1 MNERLAAG
9 LLAGISVAL
18 IGAEVILAALYG
30 FDPGLILFC
39 LALYAGAAGL
49 LLSLKTLLNGGGNSI
64 ESVSER
70 RARAMRGEGMG
81 GILKGY
87 DVDEEFLGRG
97 HKGGKPTHAADQTLD
112 DEALKAVVVSY
123 AEMAGGLA
131 KLLETLDSIDDASF
145 RAMARSAGM
154 AGVTRER
161 ARVVVMELLAA
172 DESGTKEDGDRPT
185 LTISLDRETFDDYIR
200 RCMTDKDTGS
210 DEEGGG
216 GFSVGLDAAG
226 LSGLPSEPP
235 TDFSHDPKAVFAKIN
250 RPGGAKS

>member
-18 IGAEVILAALYG
+18 FSAEILLAALYG

-39 LALYAGAAGL
+39 LSLYIGAAGL
-49 LLSLKTLLNGGGNSI
+49 LFSLKSLLNGGGSRI
-64 ESVSER
+64 ESVSQR
-70 RARAMRGEGMG
+70 RARAKRGEGMG
-81 GILKGY
+81 GVLEGY
-87 DVDEEFLGRG
+87 DVDEEFLGRA
-97 HKGGKPTHAADQTLD
+97 HRTGKPAPGGDLTLD
-112 DEALKAVVVSY
+112 DEALKAVIASY
-123 AEMAGGLA
+123 AGMAGGLA
-131 KLLETLDSIDDASF
+131 KLRETLDSIDEASF
-145 RAMARSAGM
+145 RAMARSTGM
-154 AGVTRER
+154 GGVTRER
-161 ARVVVMELLAA
+161 AIEAVQALL
-172 DESGTKEDGDRPT
+172 DLGERGTCGGEATPS

-200 RCMTDKDTGS
+200 RCMTEKDAGP

-250 RPGGAKS
+250 RPDGAKS